1 LNTELRECARCGD
14 PFQPPAAVPG
24 AYLCFECWNR
34 KHAAEIL
41 LGKLELELK
50 AEKWHRRQE
59 CEECARRIARLEGQI
74 ALAEIKASLGVT
86 DDRP

>member
-1 LNTELRECARCGD
+1 LNTEPRECARCGD
-14 PFQPPAAVPG
+14 PFEPPATYPG
-24 AYLCFECWNR
+24 AYLCHECWYR
-34 KHAAEIL
+34 KHGAEIL

-74 ALAEIKASLGVT
+74 ALAQIKQSLGVK
-86 DDRP
+86 DEPH